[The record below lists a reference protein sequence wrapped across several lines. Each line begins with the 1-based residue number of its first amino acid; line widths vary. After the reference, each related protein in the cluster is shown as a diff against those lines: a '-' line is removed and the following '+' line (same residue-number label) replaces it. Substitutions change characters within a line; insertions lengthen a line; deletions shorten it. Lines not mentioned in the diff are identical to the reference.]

1 MDYIPPNQT
10 VKSDRPRRRL
20 SSRTLQT
27 GGTILYECPSG
38 KSAEV
43 LHLTLCNTHTV
54 TVTVRVHH
62 LLPSEAVGVNNA
74 IFYDLSLEAQST
86 LTDDGGYTL
95 NAGERIY
102 ASASVGSV
110 LCVALYGTES

>member
-10 VKSDRPRRRL
+10 VKSDRARRRL
-20 SSRTLQT
+20 ASRTLQT
-27 GGTILYECPSG
+27 GGTILYECPSS
-38 KSAEV
+38 KATEL
-43 LHLTLCNTHTV
+43 LHLVLCNTHTGA
-54 TVTVRVHH
+54 VTVRVHH
-62 LLPSEAVGVNNA
+62 LLPSESAGVNNA
-74 IFYDLSLEAQST
+74 IFYDLRLEAQST
-86 LTDDGGYTL
+86 VTDDGGFTL